1 MYFFVNMHILDN
13 PLLALQ
19 NLTEY
24 FFLCR
29 VISIGPIKFFT
40 VNKTNVE
47 RFRVFVYEKSNQ
59 LLSAGYRLPQA
70 KKHGMLSCL
79 NPNSCLTSFKI
90 SKKTFFILLLVFLLK
105 RRACHKSFV
114 HF

>member
-47 RFRVFVYEKSNQ
+47 RCRVFVYEKSNQ
-59 LLSAGYRLPQA
+59 LLSAGYLRQRSMVCFHA
-70 KKHGMLSCL
+70 
-79 NPNSCLTSFKI
+79 
-90 SKKTFFILLLVFLLK
+90 
-105 RRACHKSFV
+105 
-114 HF
+114 